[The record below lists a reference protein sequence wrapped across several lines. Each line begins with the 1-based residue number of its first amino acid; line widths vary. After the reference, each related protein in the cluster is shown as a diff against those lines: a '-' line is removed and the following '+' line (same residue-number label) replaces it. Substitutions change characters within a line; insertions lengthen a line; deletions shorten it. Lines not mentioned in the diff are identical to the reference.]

1 MFCLPIFLR
10 ESLNTD
16 SFFYL
21 HELEDEVLDHILKL
35 PVAELDSYIYA
46 LICRFY
52 TNTEVGS
59 DSYKSLYESYKAS
72 FVLEKLYRVNSV
84 LAEQYT
90 AIYTKT
96 GLIREIV
103 LDLYSI
109 RTEQLAIH

>member
-1 MFCLPIFLR
+1 M
-10 ESLNTD
+10 NTD

-21 HELEDEVLDHILKL
+21 YELEDEVLDHIINL
-35 PVAELDSYIYA
+35 PSAELDSYIYA

-52 TNTEVGS
+52 TNVEV
-59 DSYKSLYESYKAS
+59 DSEYYKSLYNSYKAS
-72 FVLEKLYRVNSV
+72 IVLEKLYRVNSV
-84 LAEQYT
+84 LANQYT

-109 RTEQLAIH
+109 GTEQLAIH